1 MPQPPPEAAVRAGR
15 IRQHLQQAHGTGPR
29 WAQLH
34 LHALGAIALF
44 KRGQRDELDA
54 MPLATALPTSI
65 PPAGREDRCLRIS
78 DCLRTS
84 DELCATRERPPWASP
99 ARLPPLVLAA
109 FCANPVHRRRSLL
122 HELGL
127 DDPARRDQRGR
138 RR

>member
-1 MPQPPPEAAVRAGR
+1 MRAGR

-99 ARLPPLVLAA
+99 ARLPPPGA
-109 FCANPVHRRRSLL
+109 RGLL
-122 HELGL
+122 CQPGSQETLT
-127 DDPARRDQRGR
+127 PPRARAR
-138 RR
+138 